1 IGLALCGTS
10 MLILHG
16 VTATS
21 TYSDFWY
28 ALPIMGIGMGLTM
41 APMTAAVMSAVP
53 PQRSGMASA
62 TTNTSREVGGVF
74 GIALLGA
81 ILTARMKTALGASLG
96 ALGLPGPVRDQI
108 IQRATH

>member
-1 IGLALCGTS
+1 ALCGTS

-16 VTATS
+16 VTAAS
-21 TYSDFWY
+21 TYADFWF

-41 APMTAAVMSAVP
+41 TPMTAAVMSSVP
-53 PQRSGMASA
+53 RQRSGMASA

-81 ILTARMKTALGASLG
+81 ILTAKMKSALAVSLA
-96 ALGLPGPVRDQI
+96 ALDLPANVRDQI
-108 IQRATH
+108 I